1 MCKNAPHAHPASEG
15 RTRMP
20 ELRRVLVVD
29 DDQSFRAILEYTLKQ
44 AGYEVTCAASGEE
57 ALDLLDRDSF
67 GAVLTDIKMPGM
79 DGLAVLREAKQRA
92 PETAVIVITA
102 YGSIEMAVEAMKEG
116 AYDYVTKPLNRDA
129 LLLTLEKAL
138 RYRTLTEENLRLR
151 RELGEAY
158 GPERLV
164 GVSAA
169 FQDLVKKASRLA
181 EVDAPVLITGETG
194 TGKDLVARSIHYG
207 SRRRNHPFI
216 AVNCAAI
223 PRELLESELF
233 GHVKG
238 AFTGATRDRKGHF
251 QAADRGS
258 LFLDEI
264 GSMETALQAKLLR
277 VLQDQVV
284 CRVGEDRSTRVNVR
298 ILAATNADLKSA
310 VERGEFREDL
320 YYRLNVVEL
329 RIPPLRERPEDIPP
343 LVEYF
348 VGLAAPGRKIR
359 IAHEVLEAFQAYRWP
374 GNVREL
380 KNVLERMLIFTAGDT
395 LGTEYLPPEIL
406 GTLTAHPS
414 QQGQAWVRLPTEGVS
429 LEELERSIVLQALE
443 RNGWNQAQAAR
454 FLKIPRHVLLYRM
467 EKYGIR
473 GPGTSSR

>member
-1 MCKNAPHAHPASEG
+1 MS
-15 RTRMP
+15 
-20 ELRRVLVVD
+20 ELRRVLVID

-57 ALDLLDRDSF
+57 ALALVDRDSF

-79 DGLAVLREAKQRA
+79 DGLTVLREVKKRT

-129 LLLTLEKAL
+129 LLLTLDKAL
-138 RYRTLTEENLRLR
+138 RYRTLTEENRRLR
-151 RELGEAY
+151 QELGETY

-164 GVSAA
+164 GASAA
-169 FQDLVKKASRLA
+169 FQDLVKKAARLA

-194 TGKDLVARSIHYG
+194 TGKDLVARFIHYNSG
-207 SRRRNHPFI
+207 RKDHPFV

-238 AFTGATRDRKGHF
+238 AFTGATRDRKGRF
-251 QAADRGS
+251 QAADRGT

-277 VLQDQVV
+277 VLQDQVIS
-284 CRVGEDRSTRVNVR
+284 RVGEEKSTRVNVR

-310 VERGEFREDL
+310 VKRGEFREDL

-343 LVEYF
+343 LVEHF
-348 VGLAAPGRKIR
+348 IGLAAPGRKIR
-359 IAHEVLEAFQAYRWP
+359 IAPQVHEAFRAYRWP

-380 KNVLERMLIFTAGDT
+380 RNVLERMLIFTAGDT
-395 LGTEYLPPEIL
+395 LTTDYLPPEIL
-406 GTLTAHPS
+406 ATSTSKPILQDEG
-414 QQGQAWVRLPTEGVS
+414 WVRLPADGVS
-429 LEELERSIVLQALE
+429 LEELERSIVLQALV